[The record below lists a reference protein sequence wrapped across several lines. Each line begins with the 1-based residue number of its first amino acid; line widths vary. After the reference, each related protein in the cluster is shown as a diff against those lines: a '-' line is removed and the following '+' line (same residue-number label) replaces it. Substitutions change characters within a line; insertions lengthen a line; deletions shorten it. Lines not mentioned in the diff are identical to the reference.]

1 MLKFSKRIVATLLS
15 IVATFSLLLGSACQP
30 TDSSENGKNLAKVEF
45 LYEKINDIVYAGNFS
60 YDDLFIKVTNEKGI
74 SMKMPV
80 TADMLSEEDRE
91 KLTKPGSHE
100 ISLVFADTE
109 LTITITLLK
118 KIDGEQGGDVTP
130 DKITYNGEVPSGYY
144 NGVDTLRAAKLKAK
158 LREIIS
164 VVKKKETYNNL
175 IKDLVKTD
183 CPVGQEGKV
192 LLFYSRKIVSGTWNP
207 NTNWNRE
214 HVWPQSKG
222 WFSTSGAGADLHHL
236 RPENPSVNSSRGNK
250 PFSDKNNSKYFT
262 PDPEVRGDI
271 ARILFYLLVRYPESD
286 SYNINCVAES
296 MEMLLSWNESDPV
309 DAWELQRNERT
320 YEIQGN
326 RNPFIDCEEFA
337 DMIWDEAA

>member
-1 MLKFSKRIVATLLS
+1 MLKISKRIVAMLLS
-15 IVATFSLLLGSACQP
+15 ILASFTLLIGSACEP
-30 TDSSENGKNLAKVEF
+30 IDSSDTSESSTKIELV
-45 LYEKINDIVYAGNFS
+45 YDKINNNVYAGEFS
-60 YDDLFIKVTNEKGI
+60 YSDLYIKITDPKGVSTKLTVTE
-74 SMKMPV
+74 
-80 TADMLSEEDRE
+80 DMLSEEDRN
-91 KLTKPGSHE
+91 KLQTPGIHE
-100 ISLVFADTE
+100 ISVTFARKE

-118 KIDGEQGGDVTP
+118 KSGSDKT

-222 WFSTSGAGADLHHL
+222 WFKTSGAGADLHHL

-337 DMIWDEAA
+337 DMIWEEAA